1 MTIIIYIYI
10 TCISIALQNTF
21 KVKSYFFILCLLL
34 AALFSYSRTST
45 NSTQSQGKN
54 YYRHITITFYL
65 NATHKADLKK
75 VPEIVIKK

>member
-10 TCISIALQNTF
+10 LHVYLLLYKTF

-34 AALFSYSRTST
+34 AVLFPYSRTST
-45 NSTQSQGKN
+45 NSTQSQEQN

-75 VPEIVIKK
+75 SS